1 MALLIP
7 PCNIY
12 NVDETGF
19 NICQKSQKI
28 VARKGKKSVGIL
40 TSAEKGKNI
49 TITCAA
55 EPKFSRLFSPYQPT
69 SCHFPFGWHHL
80 RLLSRYLAVLQSL
93 KFSRPFSPHQPTSC
107 HFLFSRH
114 RLCLLTRYL
123 LFSLHHLHPTF
134 QPTRKRLSVLLKSDH
149 FQKLLLE
156 KPQEEEKKDPPG
168 F

>member
-93 KFSRPFSPHQPTSC
+93 NRRVATSC
-107 HFLFSRH
+107 SVGTVYVCSLGTFYSVYTIFIPR
-114 RLCLLTRYL
+114 
-123 LFSLHHLHPTF
+123 FSL
-134 QPTRKRLSVLLKSDH
+134 
-149 FQKLLLE
+149 LE
-156 KPQEEEKKDPPG
+156 RGYQSC
-168 F
+168 